1 MSAIQSQT
9 SPLSDRLPDP
19 QPSRHRMETTTQGS
33 SLKPTIN
40 HCLKNLYHSNPTPP
54 RSFHSPP
61 EKHQTLQSTPVVLVL
76 DDDGWLLVETR
87 AIWARSAAPRPS
99 PQQRE
104 RGFWAPGPGPGGPNP
119 RAGRGPRGRLGRG
132 PGPRPP
138 PRRSAKGVTGPAP
151 GAAGTEPPGRTESGH
166 RPCDRQLYSFSKR
179 ISSSSRE
186 SCFVSGT
193 NFL

>member
-104 RGFWAPGPGPGGPNP
+104 RGFCPRGPGRGDRTPF
-119 RAGRGPRGRLGRG
+119 RAAAGRGAVPRTAPISPESRRAATRRRQG
-132 PGPRPP
+132 PVPP
-138 PRRSAKGVTGPAP
+138 ECSGVFGVFRAVS
-151 GAAGTEPPGRTESGH
+151 EMIEVESDWSDIG
-166 RPCDRQLYSFSKR
+166 FSD
-179 ISSSSRE
+179 
-186 SCFVSGT
+186 SG
-193 NFL
+193 